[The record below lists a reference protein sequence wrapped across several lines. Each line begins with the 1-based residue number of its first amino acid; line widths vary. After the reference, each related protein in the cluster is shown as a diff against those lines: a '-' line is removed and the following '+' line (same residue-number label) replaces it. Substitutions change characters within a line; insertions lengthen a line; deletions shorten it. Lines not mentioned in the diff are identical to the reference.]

1 MLVAGECEVEMV
13 LDGACNGDGDGAG
26 DGDGDGARY
35 GDGDEAGAEDEAGD
49 GAGEAPVDMGVAVTE
64 WDFSDRSMSWDTEL
78 PSDAVTFTFTP
89 PSCLLARA
97 SGSFTWPFVT
107 RDLGVTFCG
116 SEEPRMSLS
125 GARFALMM
133 A

>member
-64 WDFSDRSMSWDTEL
+64 WDFSDRSIRH
-78 PSDAVTFTFTP
+78 
-89 PSCLLARA
+89 C
-97 SGSFTWPFVT
+97 
-107 RDLGVTFCG
+107 
-116 SEEPRMSLS
+116 
-125 GARFALMM
+125 
-133 A
+133 